1 MRTFALLAILITPV
15 LVGISGAANM
25 PNPVGIAVAL
35 GAAAVMMREAV
46 LICLMMMRH
55 WRMFGRDY
63 FLIEENGRERWVDWG
78 ELQSLREPCQVRR
91 REFRLDLFDDRRR
104 DRTSG

>member
-1 MRTFALLAILITPV
+1 MRTFALLAILATPV
-15 LVGISGAANM
+15 LVCISAVANM
-25 PNPVGIAVAL
+25 PGLWGFLVAVGAS
-35 GAAAVMMREAV
+35 AVMMREAV

-78 ELQSLREPCQVRR
+78 ELRSLPRSCEVRR
-91 REFRLDLFDDRRR
+91 REFRLHLFDERGRER
-104 DRTSG
+104 D